1 MKRFSRRQ
9 FIQLTGGLAMASIL
23 PRPQLSMAGMWAKLF
38 GEPKRDIAPITPN
51 DEFYI
56 TSYRTPPFL
65 PAEQWALSVRGL
77 VKRPF
82 TLTYPQLDCSALC
95 FKDCDIGM
103 RG

>member
-51 DEFYI
+51 DEFL
-56 TSYRTPPFL
+56 SPPIA
-65 PAEQWALSVRGL
+65 PRLSSLLNSGH
-77 VKRPF
+77 F
-82 TLTYPQLDCSALC
+82 QFEDW
-95 FKDCDIGM
+95 
-103 RG
+103 